1 MAEALATLVSGS
13 ISGAVADAITHPI
26 STVKTRLQVQ
36 GAAASVQQGGKQLMT
51 MYRGPFHAAST
62 IVRTEGVAA
71 LYTGLG
77 AVLAAAA
84 PGQAL
89 YFGGYEAL
97 KGALGAHPLASF
109 SAGVGAQLCGSIA
122 WVPMDVVKERLQ
134 IQGGMTELTAR
145 YQGSVGALRSIIA
158 AEGVLGLYRAYWI
171 HQMTWAPFN
180 GLYFMIYDSAKGWA
194 RARQLP
200 EWPSAVVAGV
210 VASSVTNPMDLVKT
224 RLQVARSSPEL
235 FDYTGTV
242 DCARKIVQRE
252 GPLALMDGAGS
263 RVLLLT
269 PRLSIAVGTY
279 EFVRQRFF
287 GPPPSS

>member
-1 MAEALATLVSGS
+1 MMDAVATLVSGS

-36 GAAASVQQGGKQLMT
+36 GAAAAMGEGGVAKMAL
-51 MYRGPFHAAST
+51 YRGPVHATSAIIKS
-62 IVRTEGVAA
+62 EGVFA

-97 KGALGAHPLASF
+97 KGALPQHPLSSF
-109 SAGVGAQLCGSIA
+109 AAGVGAQLCGSIA

-134 IQGGMTELTAR
+134 IQGSMTQLTAR

-158 AEGVLGLYRAYWI
+158 SEGVLGLYRAYWI

-180 GLYFMIYDSAKGWA
+180 GLYFMIYDGTKGFA
-194 RARQLP
+194 QKRSLP
-200 EWPSAVVAGV
+200 EWPAAIVAGV
-210 VASSVTNPMDLVKT
+210 VASTVTNPMDLVKT
-224 RLQVARSSPEL
+224 RLQVARSNPEL

-242 DCARKIVQRE
+242 DCATKIVRRE
-252 GPLALMDGAGS
+252 GPAALMDGAGS

-279 EFVRQRFF
+279 EFVRSRFF
-287 GPPPSS
+287 S